1 MRLSLAD
8 LDAPLTHLDV
18 KRARKNELEQNYL
31 QMFRLSVFA
40 PYGGQEQQGGKVK
53 HRPFQSFG
61 QIKTSVTA
69 TPQTHQKRFVAN
81 VAKQQHTR

>member
-31 QMFRLSVFA
+31 QMFRLSVLLLH
-40 PYGGQEQQGGKVK
+40 QIEVKSSKVEK
-53 HRPFQSFG
+53 
-61 QIKTSVTA
+61 
-69 TPQTHQKRFVAN
+69 
-81 VAKQQHTR
+81 